1 MIDKKQA
8 IQDFFAEFSVE
19 TTPGA
24 SKKIAD
30 YRQIIRHGEKVYI
43 TFLPDSDFS
52 DTIEVAIRLR
62 KEGFEPIPH
71 IAARSVPNKAFLEQ
85 AIKRCVEEAG
95 VKECLLIAGAVD
107 KPLGEFHSTA
117 QLLET
122 GLIDK
127 YGITS
132 IGFAAH
138 PEGCPDISDELIQQ
152 ALDFKND
159 FAQRSDA
166 NGYLVTQFCFE
177 AEPIIAWDKAIQV
190 AGNRLPIHIG
200 VPGLATLKSL
210 IMHSKAC
217 GIGVSMRF
225 LTHQAKNVSKLLLV
239 NQPDKLCK
247 DLAIYK
253 ATDKHCGIKSVH
265 LYPLGGLTRT
275 AEWAYAVR
283 DGRFV
288 LTDDECGFVIQ
299 T

>member
-24 SKKIAD
+24 AKKIAD
-30 YRQIIRHGEKVYI
+30 YRQVLRQGERVYI
-43 TFLPDSDFS
+43 TFLPDSDFT
-52 DTIEVAIRLR
+52 DTINVATRLK

-95 VKECLLIAGAVD
+95 VKKCLLIAGAVD

-122 GLIDK
+122 GLMDK
-127 YGITS
+127 YDIES

-138 PEGCPDISDELIQQ
+138 PEGCPDIRDELIQQ
-152 ALDFKND
+152 ALDFKNA

-166 NGYLVTQFCFE
+166 DCYLVTQFCFE
-177 AEPIIAWDKAIQV
+177 ATPIIEWDKAIQS
-190 AGNRLPIHIG
+190 AGNRLPIHVG

-239 NQPDKLCK
+239 NQPDKLCA
-247 DLAIYK
+247 DLAMYK
-253 ATDKHCGIKSVH
+253 ASDENCGIENVH

-283 DGRFV
+283 DGHFT
-288 LTDDECGFVIQ
+288 LTDDECGFVINN
-299 T
+299 

>member
-1 MIDKKQA
+1 MDKKQA
-8 IQDFFAEFSVE
+8 IQDFFSVFSLE

-24 SKKIAD
+24 AKKIND
-30 YRQIIRHGEKVYI
+30 YRQVIHQGEKVYV
-43 TFLPDSDFS
+43 TFLPDSDFA
-52 DTIEVAIRLR
+52 DTIHLAIRLR
-62 KEGFEPIPH
+62 KEGFEPVPH
-71 IAARSVPNKAFLEQ
+71 IAARSMPNKTFLEK
-85 AIKRCVEEAG
+85 AIKACVEEAG

-122 GLIDK
+122 GVMDK
-127 YGITS
+127 YGIAS

-138 PEGCPDISDELIQQ
+138 PEGCPDISDKLIQQ

-166 NGYLVTQFCFE
+166 NCYLVTQFCFE
-177 AEPIIAWDKAIQV
+177 SAPIIAWDKAIQ
-190 AGNRLPIHIG
+190 ASGNHLPIHIG

-239 NQPDKLCK
+239 NQPDRLCT

-253 ATDKHCGIKSVH
+253 VTGTHCGIESVH

-283 DGRFV
+283 EGRFKM
-288 LTDDECGFVIQ
+288 TDDERGFVVVQ
-299 T
+299 

>member
-1 MIDKKQA
+1 MDKKQA
-8 IQDFFAEFSVE
+8 IQELFSVFSLE

-24 SKKIAD
+24 AKKISD
-30 YRQIIRHGEKVYI
+30 YRRVLRQGEKVYI

-52 DTIEVAIRLR
+52 DTVNLAIRLR
-62 KEGFEPIPH
+62 KEGFEPVPH
-71 IAARSVPNKAFLEQ
+71 IAARSVPNKNFLEN
-85 AIKRCVEEAG
+85 AIKRCVEEVG

-127 YGITS
+127 YGIQS

-138 PEGCPDISDELIQQ
+138 PEGCPDISDKLIQQ
-152 ALDFKND
+152 ALDFKNA

-166 NGYLVTQFCFE
+166 DCYLVTQFCFE
-177 AEPIIAWDKAIQV
+177 SAPIIAWDKTIQS

-217 GIGVSMRF
+217 GVGASMHF
-225 LTHQAKNVSKLLLV
+225 LTHQAKNVSKLLFV
-239 NQPDKLCK
+239 NQPDKLCT

-253 ATDKHCGIKSVH
+253 ATDKNCGIKSVH
-265 LYPLGGLTRT
+265 LYPLGGLART

-283 DGRFV
+283 DGRFT
-288 LTDDECGFVIQ
+288 LTNDERGFVVKN
-299 T
+299 